1 MKFFIST
8 IDELDAQKEAS
19 IIKNKLIDNGFIYDE
34 REPNLVISVGGDGT
48 FLRSIQ
54 KYYKINPLFANI
66 NFGNLGYLCEYSTK
80 EVSELIND
88 ILDINHQEKEV
99 SLLVA
104 TIKGKKAYA
113 INEFRIEAAQ
123 WSTITF
129 DVHINGTFLEK
140 IKGDGCLVSSSIG
153 SSGMS
158 RSIGGALVDNE
169 IEMIQFVE
177 KAPINNKFYSS
188 IHSPYV
194 LNKDKVITIN
204 NLKPNS
210 CWLFYDC
217 KSVFLENISDPISF
231 KISDKKIRFLKNKR
245 NNYIQKTRE
254 AFLNE

>member
-8 IDELDAQKEAS
+8 IDEQDAKQEAN
-19 IIKNKLIDNGFIYDE
+19 IIKNKLISYGYTYEETSPDI
-34 REPNLVISVGGDGT
+34 VISVGGDGT

-54 KYYKINPLFANI
+54 KYYDVNPLFANI

-80 EVSELIND
+80 EVDELLND
-88 ILDINHQEKEV
+88 LLDEKHLEKKV
-99 SLLVA
+99 SLLEA
-104 TIKGKKAYA
+104 EINGIKAYA
-113 INEFRIEAAQ
+113 INEFRVEAPQ
-123 WSTITF
+123 GSTLTF
-129 DVHINGTFLEK
+129 DVSINNTFLER

-194 LNKDKVITIN
+194 LNKDKIITISN
-204 NLKPNS
+204 IKPSNV
-210 CWLFYDC
+210 WIYYDC
-217 KSVFLENISDPISF
+217 KSWYLEDFDGTISF
-231 KISDKKIRFLKNKR
+231 KISNKKIRFLKNKR
-245 NNYIQKTRE
+245 NNYIKKTRE
-254 AFLNE
+254 AFLND